1 MGLCCYSVANNTGG
15 IPYPIKQ
22 LKEIVFTNF
31 WKLPNWM
38 KKGHNT
44 GRNGQNMLGQM
55 EISKFAFR
63 ILRHLP
69 PVTTKNINHWHGSFM
84 ISIWCEMPFSS
95 ILLLNYH
102 FLYLTNILLNLYLC
116 VWYEKLLVCSAA
128 AAADVTMET
137 QFTGTNQN
145 ISGSSSSLNQ
155 LCRLGG
161 WPASAE
167 PGLVCWCCAILMTN
181 PGLVICSISI
191 QHTSTPS

>member
-1 MGLCCYSVANNTGG
+1 MGKTCWDKWRFQSLPLGFQG
-15 IPYPIKQ
+15 ISFAARSDQKHKSLARI
-22 LKEIVFTNF
+22 IHDIHDMM
-31 WKLPNWM
+31 W
-38 KKGHNT
+38 
-44 GRNGQNMLGQM
+44 NGN
-55 EISKFAFR
+55 E
-63 ILRHLP
+63 
-69 PVTTKNINHWHGSFM
+69 V
-84 ISIWCEMPFSS
+84 MPFSS
-95 ILLLNYH
+95 ILLLNYP
-102 FLYLTNILLNLYLC
+102 FLYFTNILLNLYLC

-167 PGLVCWCCAILMTN
+167 PGVVCCAILMTN